1 MKLIKLMACAA
12 LAVACTVGISG
23 CKDKRSSKG
32 DSDSSETS
40 SDVKSDVQM
49 KVADGTIF
57 ALALRLPT
65 DTALAPLVR
74 KYGLS
79 DINGFID
86 QASQG
91 KPWVAALFKD
101 LGLDKVDLQW
111 MLVTIGGDVSSFES
125 AEVAVV
131 AATTLDLEKSLNVL
145 DKHCPPKEEFSFK
158 KITVA
163 GVPAFELPSEDG
175 VTPCVA
181 SLGGNLIIG
190 ASSAAV
196 LEKQI
201 ALHRDGKGES
211 SDFATF
217 TLAENGFLH
226 VKAAKAGEI
235 LQKISNPRDLREV
248 NNIVPGGD
256 KILCDMG
263 SAEIALGSSSDG
275 ASVKLDVTVY
285 TASQDDAKT
294 LDGSLNGF
302 LKAYV
307 GQLEQ
312 SQDDDN
318 KKVYEVLKTV
328 KVERRGKG
336 ITLSAL
342 MPAEPILET
351 VSEKIK

>member
-1 MKLIKLMACAA
+1 MKLIKLMTCAA

-23 CKDKRSSKG
+23 CKDKHSSKD
-32 DSDSSETS
+32 DSASSKTS
-40 SDVKSDVQM
+40 SDVKSAVKL
-49 KVADGTIF
+49 KVADGTTF

-65 DTALAPLVR
+65 DTSLAPLVR
-74 KYGLS
+74 KYKLN
-79 DINGFID
+79 DINSIID
-86 QASQG
+86 QASLG

-111 MLVTIGGDVSSFES
+111 MLVTIGGDVSSIKS
-125 AEVAVV
+125 AEFAVV
-131 AATTLDLEKSLNVL
+131 AATTLDLEKSLIAL
-145 DKHCPPKEEFSFK
+145 EKHCPPEERFSFN

-163 GVPAFELPSEDG
+163 GAPAYQLPAEDG

-190 ASSAAV
+190 ASSAAA

-211 SDFATF
+211 SDFSSF

-235 LQKISNPRDLREV
+235 LQKIGNPRDLSGV
-248 NNIVPGGD
+248 NQLVPGGD
-256 KILCDMG
+256 KILRNLE

-275 ASVKLDVTVY
+275 ASVKLDVTVE
-285 TASQDDAKT
+285 TAYNDDAKT
-294 LDGSLNGF
+294 LDGSLNAF
-302 LKAYV
+302 LKRSV
-307 GQLEQ
+307 EQLKQ
-312 SQDDDN
+312 SPVDN
-318 KKVYEVLKTV
+318 DKKVYEVLKTV
-328 KVERRGKG
+328 KVESSGKDVK
-336 ITLSAL
+336 LSAT
-342 MPAEPILET
+342 MPAEPILEA